1 MFFMAELSVI
11 IVTWNSADEI
21 VQCIES
27 VIHNSKTI
35 HPEIIVI
42 DNNSGD
48 NSFEL
53 VNSIKYPGLH
63 SFKNDENLG
72 YTKAINQGIKS
83 SKGKNILLLN
93 PDTVLQPGVLDT
105 LAGFLDTNS
114 NYGACCPQMLNP
126 DGTIQ
131 QSIRNFPGYWEMFC
145 EFSLLSYIFPSSKL
159 FGKWKMKYFDYT
171 HDADVEQ
178 PMAAGLMVKKHV
190 LDEVRNMDER
200 YQMFFNDVDLCK
212 KIIDEGY
219 RIRLLTNAKI
229 IHEHGVSIHKDRV
242 RMITIWNRDCVKYFE
257 KHHNNFLLLLWLKFN
272 LAISGFVRIAYYKI
286 FK

>member
-1 MFFMAELSVI
+1 MAELSVI

-21 VQCIES
+21 VQCVES

-35 HPEIIVI
+35 QPEIIII
-42 DNNSGD
+42 DNNSSD

-53 VNSIKYPGLH
+53 VNNIKYSNLH
-63 SFKNDENLG
+63 TYKNANNLG
-72 YTKAINQGIKS
+72 YTKAINQGIKY
-83 SKGKNILLLN
+83 SKGKNVLLLN
-93 PDTVLQPGVLDT
+93 PDTVLERGVLDK
-105 LAGFLDTNS
+105 LIDFLDTND

-131 QSIRNFPGYWEMFC
+131 QSIRNFPGYWKMFC
-145 EFSLLSYIFPSSKL
+145 EFSLLSYIFPKSPL

-171 HDADVEQ
+171 KNADVMQ
-178 PMAAGLMVKKHV
+178 PMAAALMIKKRV
-190 LDEVRNMDER
+190 LDAVDNMDER
-200 YQMFFNDVDLCK
+200 YKMFFNDVDLCK

-219 RIRLLTNAKI
+219 KIRLITGAKV

-242 RMITIWNRDCVKYFE
+242 RMIKVWNEDCLKYFE
-257 KHHNNFLLLLWLKFN
+257 KHHNNALLLLWLKVN
-272 LAISGFVRIAYYKI
+272 LAVTGFIRITYYKL